1 MRRAGRSALTMRAL
15 GHRAGQAT
23 ALFVL
28 SLLGVAACAF
38 GPLYERSVEA
48 AQLKVAL
55 ANAPIFSRGIAIRT
69 GPDGATADVFAARAP
84 EIRRF
89 YGAPVVSDRLGVT
102 YFEQGSKI
110 VGDVVSRVGVCQHLK
125 PVTGRCPS
133 SPLEVMMSTSSAKA
147 MGLHVGDQI
156 GVVADQPSA
165 AHKPVRYKF
174 KIVGQ
179 FGPYDSHNDYWFDSS
194 YYSTAGAQLVIA
206 GLDSYRAADSLV
218 AGEGFSDLVAKSLP
232 LTTEIDVPLRTD
244 RVHLDDIGVLRK
256 GVDALIASGTDS
268 NTGITLSTS
277 LSSVFDQV
285 ATGRRAARS
294 VIPALAAET
303 ALLVL
308 VVIGIVVV
316 AGAEQRRP
324 EFALARLRGRSARR
338 TAQLFS
344 REFGVPVILS
354 VIPGLL
360 AAWLASVLACRW
372 WLSGNARP
380 ELMRSTVLAAACAV
394 AVVELLI
401 VAFAARATA
410 RRPVHELIRR
420 VPIRVSR
427 RRISVGEAAIAAAAI
442 AGTVVVFSGDR
453 SNAIAVITPG
463 LIALLAG
470 IVLSHLLALFSHRT
484 GLRLLWRGRL
494 ATGLAG
500 LQIARRP
507 GVRRI
512 VVLLCVAAALA
523 VSAADEWRVSA
534 RNRSVRA
541 GAEVGASVALTVR
554 ASNLDG
560 LQRAVAAADPSGR
573 YATPVVIQQPT
584 NGPAVV
590 AVSPASFRRI
600 ADWGW
605 ARNQPGADLVA
616 HLSPAR
622 PDPIHL
628 TGTQVELRLK
638 SESINRVSLYGD
650 QVRPFP
656 VSILLHLY
664 PTTGPDV
671 YTRLGPLPE
680 GSNGPLVLS
689 ARVPC
694 GHGCRLAQLS
704 ILRSTAD
711 SNGVH
716 LDLAIAGLYAG
727 TGGALHRV
735 ALGQAADWGEAT
747 PETSVRGDAANNQDD
762 PTGKIAV
769 STDAD
774 GGLNLSA
781 FHIGPPEALQHL
793 DVPVAVPAIATGDAG
808 LTLDDRG
815 LLTDNN
821 IDGIVA
827 GFRPVGRIAFVPGS
841 LGPALLVDAD
851 VAASAGSPTLADSTT
866 AVWLRSDDPAR
877 ERSLVAALRQH
888 GVSVVSR
895 DTAAKHRA
903 ALAATAP
910 AWAMQLALLTAVL
923 AVLIAALVILIS
935 ATMSRR
941 SRAADA
947 SALGLVGVKAS
958 TLRRATVVEHLIAVV
973 TGVLVGSAIG
983 VLGAHMAL
991 PGTPIFLAALQTPQI
1006 VHYTAWDSV
1015 VFASALAMAALVVA
1029 SVATS
1034 LALARRVVVGRPL
1047 EAEQ

>member
-1 MRRAGRSALTMRAL
+1 VLTTGALR
-15 GHRAGQAT
+15 HRAGQAI

-28 SLLGVAACAF
+28 SMLGVAACAF

-55 ANAPIFSRGIAIRT
+55 ANTPIFSRGIAVRT
-69 GPDGATADVFAARAP
+69 DPDGANADIFAAKAP

-89 YGAPVVSDRLGVT
+89 YGSPVVSDRLGVT
-102 YFEQGSKI
+102 YSEQGSKI
-110 VGDVVSRVGVCQHLK
+110 VGDVVTRDAACQHMRLLA
-125 PVTGRCPS
+125 GRCPG
-133 SPLEVMMSTSSAKA
+133 SPLEVMMSSSSARA

-156 GVVADQPSA
+156 RVLADQPSV
-165 AHKPVRYKF
+165 AHKPVHF
-174 KIVGQ
+174 TLEIVGQ
-179 FGPYDSHNDYWFDSS
+179 FVPYDSHNDYWFDNS

-206 GLDSYRAADSLV
+206 GRQDSYYAADSLV
-218 AGEGFSDLVAKSLP
+218 AGDGFSDLVAKSLP
-232 LTTEIDVPLRTD
+232 VTTEIDVPLRVD
-244 RVHLDDIGVLRK
+244 RVHLDDIAMLRK
-256 GVDALIASGTDS
+256 GLNALTASGSDPNS
-268 NTGITLSTS
+268 GVTLSSS

-308 VVIGIVVV
+308 VVIGIVVA

-324 EFALARLRGRSARR
+324 EFALARLRGRSGLR

-380 ELMRSTVLAAACAV
+380 ELLRSTVLAAACAV

-410 RRPVHELIRR
+410 RRPVHDLIRR
-420 VPIRVSR
+420 VPVRVSR
-427 RRISVGEAAIAAAAI
+427 RRISVAEAALAAAAI
-442 AGTVVVFSGDR
+442 AGTVVVLSGDR
-453 SNAIAVITPG
+453 RNAIAVITPG
-463 LIALLAG
+463 LIALLSG
-470 IVLSHLLALFSHRT
+470 MILSHLLALFSNRA

-512 VVLLCVAAALA
+512 VVLLCVAAAIA

-554 ASNLDG
+554 ATNLDG

-590 AVSPASFRRI
+590 AVSPASFQRI

-616 HLSPAR
+616 HLSPPR
-622 PDPIHL
+622 PDPISL

-638 SESINRVSLYGD
+638 SESISRVPLYGD
-650 QVRPFP
+650 RVQPQP
-656 VSILLHLY
+656 VSMLLHLY
-664 PTTGPDV
+664 PKSGPDV
-671 YTRLGPLPE
+671 YARVGPLPE
-680 GSNGPLVLS
+680 GNNGPLVLS

-694 GHGCRLAQLS
+694 AGGCRLAQLS

-716 LDLAIAGLYAG
+716 LDVTIAGLYAG
-727 TGGALHRV
+727 ARGALHRV
-735 ALGQAADWGEAT
+735 ALGPATDWGEAT
-747 PETSVRGDAANNQDD
+747 PEISVSGADD
-762 PTGKIAV
+762 PTGKISV
-769 STDAD
+769 SADAD
-774 GGLNLSA
+774 GSLSLSA

-793 DVPVAVPAIATGDAG
+793 DVPIAVPAIVTGDADAA
-808 LTLDDRG
+808 LSLDDRG
-815 LLTDNN
+815 LLSDSN
-821 IDGIVA
+821 IDGIA
-827 GFRPVGRIAFVPGS
+827 AAFRPVGRTAFVPGY
-841 LGPALLVDAD
+841 LGPTLLVDAD
-851 VAASAGSPTLADSTT
+851 VAAAAASPTLADSTT
-866 AVWLRSDDPAR
+866 AVWLRTDDPAR

-895 DTAAKHRA
+895 DTAARHRA

-941 SRAADA
+941 SRASDA
-947 SALGLVGVKAS
+947 SALGLVGVEAS
-958 TLRRATVVEHLIAVV
+958 TLGRATVVEHLIAVV
-973 TGVLVGSAIG
+973 TGVLVGSVIG

-991 PGTPIFLAALQTPQI
+991 PGTPIFLAALPTPQI

-1015 VFASALAMAALVVA
+1015 MFASAVAMAALVVA

-1034 LALARRVVVGRPL
+1034 LGLVRRVVVGRPL
-1047 EAEQ
+1047 GAEQ